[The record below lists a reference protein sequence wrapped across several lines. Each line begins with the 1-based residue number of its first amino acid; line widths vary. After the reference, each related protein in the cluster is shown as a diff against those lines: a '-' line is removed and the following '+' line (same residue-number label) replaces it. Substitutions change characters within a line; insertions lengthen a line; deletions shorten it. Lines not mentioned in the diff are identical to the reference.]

1 MTRRPL
7 AALALFTLALI
18 ALGTTVSSAAPVTIG
33 QTLPGS
39 TNCASAPRLWFIQT
53 SPASYAVP
61 AGNWNI
67 TSWSTHAGPLG
78 GSMGL
83 MVFRNVGIP
92 GTPDLYTVVGASSV
106 EALTANSLNTFTL
119 AVPIAVQ
126 GGDLLGLFA
135 TAGTACGMSGTGKIE
150 GSERPAPPVGATVIP
165 ELSNSSVLGNI
176 SATLSPALPTR
187 KAQCK
192 KGGWKQFRNPSFK
205 NQGQCVKYANH
216 QGGKNNQGKDDN
228 KSQGKKKTGKK
239 K

>member
-1 MTRRPL
+1 MTRRLL
-7 AALALFTLALI
+7 AALALFTLALG
-18 ALGTTVSSAAPVTIG
+18 ATVGSAASVTIG

-39 TNCASAPRLWFIQT
+39 TRCFGDLWFIQT

-67 TSWSTHAGPLG
+67 TSWSTHAGIPG

-119 AVPIAVQ
+119 PVPIAVQ
-126 GGDLLGLFA
+126 GGDLLGMFA
-135 TAGTACGMSGTGKIE
+135 TDGTFCAMDGAGKVE
-150 GSERPAPPVGATVIP
+150 GSYTPAPPVGSTIIP
-165 ELSNSSVLGNI
+165 ALDNPARLGNI
-176 SATLSPALPTR
+176 SATLGPALPTT

-192 KGGWKQFRNPSFK
+192 KGGWKRFTNPSFK
-205 NQGQCVKYANH
+205 NQGQCVKFVNH
-216 QGGKNNQGKDDN
+216 QGGKSNRGEDDN
-228 KSQGKKKTGKK
+228 KSQGKKTTGKK

>member
-1 MTRRPL
+1 MTRRLL
-7 AALALFTLALI
+7 AALALFTL

-39 TNCASAPRLWFIQT
+39 TRCFGDGWFIQT

-67 TSWSTHAGPLG
+67 TSWSTHAGTLG

-83 MVFRNVGIP
+83 MVFRNAGIP
-92 GTPDLYTVVGASSV
+92 GTPSAYIVVGASSV

-119 AVPIAVQ
+119 AVSIAVQ
-126 GGDLLGLFA
+126 GGDLLGMFK
-135 TAGTACGMSGTGKIE
+135 TDGTACAMSGAGKIE
-150 GSERPAPPVGATVIP
+150 GSNRPAPPVGATEIP
-165 ELSNSSVLGNI
+165 ELDNPSLLGNI
-176 SATLSPALPTR
+176 SATLSPALPTT

-205 NQGQCVKYANH
+205 NQGQCVKFVNH
-216 QGGKNNQGKDDN
+216 HGAKSKGKADE
-228 KSQGKKKTGKK
+228 KSHGKKKSGKK